1 MTTNTDA
8 RGGDPANTDARAGEA
23 SGASAARAGD
33 PTKSDAH
40 AVETRSASADGADAN
55 DRAAEVS
62 GVSDARP
69 DPLTTETAGDRTPM
83 PGRVVYGVTIGG
95 SAFSLLRGQ
104 LAWLRERG
112 WDVRLVSS
120 PDDEAHIAAERE
132 DVRFY
137 GLPMTRSITPIQDAI
152 ALRRWLKLLGK
163 LKPAAINVGTP
174 KAGLLGGVAGW
185 LRRVPQR
192 LYVVRGLRIEGTR
205 GPLSWV
211 LWLTEWATMRVAT
224 DVLFVS
230 PSLALEAQRRGL
242 LDGRKSWA
250 IGSGSSNGVLAH
262 EVAARAGEVDRREL
276 RERLGLGAD
285 DFVVGFVGRITYDKG
300 VDQLI
305 EAFGRV
311 TDPRIRLLCIGEPE
325 DEQLAAQVGVLGD
338 RVRRVGY
345 TSDLWGHLPA
355 MDVLCLPTLREGFP
369 NVVLEASSVGMPTI
383 TTRATGAVDSVID
396 GVTGLL
402 FDVGDTDALLRH
414 IHTLANDWEKRER
427 MGAAA
432 RQRVLTEFQPERI
445 WSGVEEIL
453 QGVAEPRVAHR
464 VTGK

>member
-1 MTTNTDA
+1 MT
-8 RGGDPANTDARAGEA
+8 ANTDART
-23 SGASAARAGD
+23 STTVSPAATD
-33 PTKSDAH
+33 
-40 AVETRSASADGADAN
+40 
-55 DRAAEVS
+55 
-62 GVSDARP
+62 
-69 DPLTTETAGDRTPM
+69 TTPV
-83 PGRVVYGVTIGG
+83 PGRVIYGVTIGG

-120 PDDEAHIAAERE
+120 PDDDAYIAAERE
-132 DVRFY
+132 GVRFY
-137 GLPMTRSITPIQDAI
+137 KLPMTRSITPIHDAI
-152 ALRRWLKLLGK
+152 ALRRWLKLIDK
-163 LKPAAINVGTP
+163 LKPAAVNVGTP
-174 KAGLLGGVAGW
+174 KAGLLGGVAAW
-185 LRRVPQR
+185 LRRVPRR

-205 GPLSWV
+205 RSLSWV

-230 PSLALEAQRRGL
+230 PSLALEAKRRGL

-262 EVAARAGEVDRREL
+262 QVAARAGEVDRVEL
-276 RERLGLGAD
+276 RERLGLLAT

-305 EAFGRV
+305 NAFSRV

-325 DEQLAAQVGVLGD
+325 NEELAAQIGVLGD
-338 RVRRVGY
+338 RVSVVGW
-345 TSDLWGHLPA
+345 TNDLWGHLSA

-383 TTRATGAVDSVID
+383 TTRATGAVDSVVD
-396 GVTGLL
+396 GVTGFL

-414 IHTLANDWEKRER
+414 IRTLADDDDLRER

-453 QGVAEPRVAHR
+453 QGIDEPRVAHR
-464 VTGK
+464 VTGAGN